1 MSTLFN
7 GKLDFDNIDE
17 LELIMDNLNS
27 HMSLKIIELGLH
39 HALQSGV
46 YNLTESH
53 CLYKSL
59 QYLKNYENKNSNIP
73 DDDSNGDID

>member
-1 MSTLFN
+1 MNKLFN

-17 LELIMDNLNS
+17 LELVLDNLNS
-27 HMSLKIIELGLH
+27 QMSLKIIELGLQF
-39 HALQSGV
+39 ALQSGV

-59 QYLKNYENKNSNIP
+59 QYLKNYENKNSNIR
-73 DDDSNGDID
+73 DDDSHGDID